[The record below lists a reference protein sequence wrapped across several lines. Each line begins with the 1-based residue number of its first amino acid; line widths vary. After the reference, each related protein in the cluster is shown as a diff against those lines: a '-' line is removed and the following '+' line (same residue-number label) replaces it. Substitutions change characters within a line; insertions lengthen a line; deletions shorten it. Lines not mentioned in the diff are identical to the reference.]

1 MAHIRLLF
9 SMTISPWSMD
19 HEANTCA
26 FGEGRLSY
34 FEGTCT
40 VGMERWDQK
49 KISGQ
54 ARDGAE
60 DGLSWQ
66 KRGLS

>member
-1 MAHIRLLF
+1 
-9 SMTISPWSMD
+9 MTMSLWSMD

-40 VGMERWDQK
+40 VGMERRDQK
-49 KISGQ
+49 ENSSQ

-60 DGLSWQ
+60 DRLSWQ
-66 KRGLS
+66 KHSLS